1 MPVEPETRGKSR
13 DPDGETRGKSRDPEG
28 ERQGFWKRFSK
39 SLEAGRQAYVA
50 DLREVFARPALNAAF
65 WDDLDASLI
74 AADVGVPTTE
84 RVVADLRRQAAGAH
98 LRSPLQA
105 LTYLKAEL
113 GREMA
118 SRPRALNLEG
128 SPAVLLVVGVNGSG
142 KTTTIGKL
150 AYLLRLEGRR
160 PLLAAADT
168 YRAAAIEQLRLWG
181 NRAQVDVIANQPGS
195 DPGAVAFDAVQ
206 AARARG
212 ADTVIVDTAG
222 RLHTRTDLMEELR
235 KVRRVLQR
243 LDERSPQEILA
254 VLDAHIGQNSA
265 QQVKVFQ
272 AAIGLTGLAV
282 TKMDGSAKAGV
293 VLSIEA
299 ELSVPIKL
307 VGIGEGLD
315 DLNRFDPEQYLDAL
329 LRMEESR

>member
-1 MPVEPETRGKSR
+1 VNAPPEPQDTA
-13 DPDGETRGKSRDPEG
+13 PA

-39 SLEAGRQAYVA
+39 SLDAGRQAYVA
-50 DLREVFARPALNAAF
+50 DLKEVFGRPALDAAF
-65 WDDLDASLI
+65 WDDLEATLI

-84 RVVADLRRQAAGAH
+84 RVVGDLRRQAAGAH
-98 LRSPLQA
+98 LRTPADA
-105 LTYLKAEL
+105 LRFLKDDLATQMG
-113 GREMA
+113 GR
-118 SRPRALNLEG
+118 SRDLNLDG
-128 SPAVLLVVGVNGSG
+128 APAVVLVVGVNGSG

-150 AYLLRLEGRR
+150 AHLLQREGRR

-181 NRAQVDVIANQPGS
+181 QRAQVDVIAHQPGS
-195 DPGAVAFDAVQ
+195 DPGAVAFDAVE

-212 ADTVIVDTAG
+212 MSPVIVDTAG

-243 LDERSPQEILA
+243 LDPQSPQEVLA
-254 VLDAHIGQNSA
+254 VLDAHVGQNSA

-272 AAIGLTGLAV
+272 EAIGLTGLAV
-282 TKMDGSAKAGV
+282 TKMDGSARAGI

-299 ELSVPIKL
+299 ELSVPVKL

-315 DLNRFDPEQYLDAL
+315 DLNRFDPGQYLDAL
-329 LRMEESR
+329 LRLEEAT

>member
-1 MPVEPETRGKSR
+1 MPAEPEAGQ
-13 DPDGETRGKSRDPEG
+13 
-28 ERQGFWKRFSK
+28 RQGFWRRFSRT
-39 SLEAGRQAYVA
+39 LETGRQAYVA
-50 DLREVFARPALNAAF
+50 DMKEVFGRPALDETF
-65 WDDLDASLI
+65 WDDLEASLI

-84 RVVADLRRQAAGAH
+84 QVVGELRREAAGAH
-98 LRSPLQA
+98 LRSPAQA
-105 LTYLKAEL
+105 LGYLKSAL
-113 GREMA
+113 LKQMA
-118 SRPRALNLEG
+118 PRARALNLDG

-150 AYLLRLEGRR
+150 AYLLRREGRR
-160 PLLAAADT
+160 PLLAGADT
-168 YRAAAIEQLRLWG
+168 YRAAAIDQLRLWAE
-181 NRAQVDVIANQPGS
+181 RAGVDLVAHQAGS

-206 AARARG
+206 AARARSAG
-212 ADTVIVDTAG
+212 PVIIDTAG

-235 KVRRVLQR
+235 KVRRVLHR
-243 LDERSPQEILA
+243 LDEHAPHEVLA

-265 QQVKVFQ
+265 RQVKVFQ
-272 AAIGLTGLAV
+272 EAIGLTGLAV

-299 ELSVPIKL
+299 ELSVPVKL

-329 LRMEESR
+329 LRMEEAA

>member
-1 MPVEPETRGKSR
+1 MNAPRK
-13 DPDGETRGKSRDPEG
+13 PDEAAPSEG
-28 ERQGFWKRFSK
+28 QGFWKRFSK
-39 SLEAGRQAYVA
+39 TLESGRQAYVA
-50 DLREVFARPALNAAF
+50 DLKEVFGRPALDAAF
-65 WDDLDASLI
+65 WDDLEATLI

-98 LRSPLQA
+98 LRSPA
-105 LTYLKAEL
+105 DAVRYLKADL
-113 GREMA
+113 AKQMA
-118 SRPRALNLEG
+118 GRPRALNLDG
-128 SPAVLLVVGVNGSG
+128 VPAVVLVVGVNGSG

-150 AYLLRLEGRR
+150 AHLLKREGRH

-181 NRAQVDVIANQPGS
+181 RRAEVEVVAQKPGS

-212 ADTVIVDTAG
+212 ANPVIIDTAG

-243 LDERSPQEILA
+243 LDPQAPQEVLA
-254 VLDAHIGQNSA
+254 VLDAHAGQNSA
-265 QQVKVFQ
+265 QQVKVFKE
-272 AAIGLTGLAV
+272 AIGLTGLAV
-282 TKMDGSAKAGV
+282 AKMDGSARAGV

-299 ELSVPIKL
+299 ELSVPVKL

-329 LRMEESR
+329 LRMEEGG

>member
-1 MPVEPETRGKSR
+1 VNAPPEPDDRAPT
-13 DPDGETRGKSRDPEG
+13 

-39 SLEAGRQAYVA
+39 SLDAGRQAYVA
-50 DLREVFARPALNAAF
+50 DLKEVFGRPALDAAF
-65 WDDLDASLI
+65 WDDLEATLI
-74 AADVGVPTTE
+74 AADVGVPTTD
-84 RVVADLRRQAAGAH
+84 RVVTDLRQQAAGAH
-98 LRSPLQA
+98 LRSPADA
-105 LTYLKAEL
+105 LRFLKADL
-113 GREMA
+113 VTQMGGR
-118 SRPRALNLEG
+118 SRDLNLDG
-128 SPAVLLVVGVNGSG
+128 APAVVLVVGVNGSG

-150 AYLLRLEGRR
+150 AHLLRREGRR

-181 NRAQVDVIANQPGS
+181 QRAEVEVVAHQPGS

-212 ADTVIVDTAG
+212 ASPVIIDTAG

-243 LDERSPQEILA
+243 LDPQSPQEVLA
-254 VLDAHIGQNSA
+254 VLDAHVGQNSA

-272 AAIGLTGLAV
+272 GAIGLTGLAV
-282 TKMDGSAKAGV
+282 TKMDGSARAGV

-299 ELSVPIKL
+299 ELSVPVKL

-315 DLNRFDPEQYLDAL
+315 DLNRFDPGQYLDAL
-329 LRMEESR
+329 LRMEEGT

>member
-1 MPVEPETRGKSR
+1 MNAPPK
-13 DPDGETRGKSRDPEG
+13 PDDAAPA

-39 SLEAGRQAYVA
+39 TLDAGRQAYVA
-50 DLREVFARPALNAAF
+50 DLKEVFGRPALDPAF
-65 WDDLDASLI
+65 WEDLEATLI
-74 AADVGVPTTE
+74 AADAGVPTTE
-84 RVVADLRRQAAGAH
+84 RLLAELRRQAVGAH
-98 LRSPLQA
+98 LRSPADARQYLQA
-105 LTYLKAEL
+105 ALVSQLRA
-113 GREMA
+113 
-118 SRPRALNLEG
+118 RPRELSLDG
-128 SPAVLLVVGVNGSG
+128 TPAVVLVVGVNGSG

-150 AYLLRLEGRR
+150 AHLLRREGRR
-160 PLLAAADT
+160 PLLAAGDT

-181 NRAQVDVIANQPGS
+181 QRAQVDVVAHQPGS

-212 ADTVIVDTAG
+212 ADIVIIDTAG

-243 LDERSPQEILA
+243 LDPQAPQEVLA

-272 AAIGLTGLAV
+272 EAIGLTGLAV
-282 TKMDGSAKAGV
+282 TKMDGSARAGV
-293 VLSIEA
+293 VLSIEGD
-299 ELSVPIKL
+299 LSVPVKL

-315 DLNRFDPEQYLDAL
+315 DLNRFDPGQYVDAL
-329 LRMEESR
+329 LRMEDGT

>member
-1 MPVEPETRGKSR
+1 MNAPPEPDERALA
-13 DPDGETRGKSRDPEG
+13 

-39 SLEAGRQAYVA
+39 SLDAGRQAYVA
-50 DLREVFARPALNAAF
+50 DLKEVFGRPALDAAF
-65 WDDLDASLI
+65 WDDLEATLI

-84 RVVADLRRQAAGAH
+84 RVVGDLRRQAAGAH
-98 LRSPLQA
+98 LRSPADA
-105 LTYLKAEL
+105 LRFLKADL
-113 GREMA
+113 ATEMGKR
-118 SRPRALNLEG
+118 SRDLNLDG
-128 SPAVLLVVGVNGSG
+128 APAVVLVVGVNGSG

-150 AYLLRLEGRR
+150 AHLLRREGRR

-181 NRAQVDVIANQPGS
+181 QRAGVEVVAHQPGS

-212 ADTVIVDTAG
+212 ANPVIIDTAG

-243 LDERSPQEILA
+243 LDPAAPHEVLA

-272 AAIGLTGLAV
+272 EAIGLTGLVV
-282 TKMDGSAKAGV
+282 TKMDGSARAGV

-299 ELSVPIKL
+299 ELSVPVKL

-315 DLNRFDPEQYLDAL
+315 DLNRFDPAAYLDAL
-329 LRMEESR
+329 LQMEEAG

>member
-1 MPVEPETRGKSR
+1 MPVEPGTRGKSR
-13 DPDGETRGKSRDPEG
+13 DPDT
-28 ERQGFWKRFSK
+28 ERQGFWKRFSET
-39 SLEAGRQAYVA
+39 LDAGRQAYVA
-50 DLREVFARPALNAAF
+50 DLKEVFGRPALDDAF
-65 WDDLDASLI
+65 WDDLETGLL
-74 AADVGVPTTE
+74 AADVGVPTTG
-84 RVVADLRRQAAGAH
+84 RVVATLRSQAVGAH
-98 LRSPLQA
+98 LRSPAQA
-105 LTYLKAEL
+105 LSYLKAEL

-128 SPAVLLVVGVNGSG
+128 SPAVLLMVGVNGSG

-150 AYLLRLEGRR
+150 AHLLRSEGRR

-168 YRAAAIEQLRLWG
+168 YRAAAIEQLQLWG
-181 NRAQVDVIANQPGS
+181 NRAQVDVVANQKGS

-212 ADTVIVDTAG
+212 ADTVIIDTAG

-243 LDERSPQEILA
+243 LDERSPQETLA

-272 AAIGLTGLAV
+272 EAIGLSGLAV

-299 ELSVPIKL
+299 ELSVPVKL

-315 DLNRFDPEQYLDAL
+315 DLDRFDPEQYLDAL

>member
-1 MPVEPETRGKSR
+1 VNAPP
-13 DPDGETRGKSRDPEG
+13 DPQDRAPA

-39 SLEAGRQAYVA
+39 SLDAGRQAYVA
-50 DLREVFARPALNAAF
+50 DLKEVFGRPALDAAF
-65 WDDLDASLI
+65 WDDLEATLI
-74 AADVGVPTTE
+74 AADVGVPTTD
-84 RVVADLRRQAAGAH
+84 RVVTDLRRQAAGAH
-98 LRSPLQA
+98 LRTPADA
-105 LTYLKAEL
+105 LRYLTDDLANQ
-113 GREMA
+113 M
-118 SRPRALNLEG
+118 SRQSRALNLDG
-128 SPAVLLVVGVNGSG
+128 APAVVLVVGVNGSG

-150 AYLLRLEGRR
+150 AHLLRLEGRR

-181 NRAQVDVIANQPGS
+181 QRAQVDVIAHQPGS

-212 ADTVIVDTAG
+212 MSPVIIDTAG

-243 LDERSPQEILA
+243 LDPQSPQEVLA
-254 VLDAHIGQNSA
+254 VLDAHVGQNSA

-272 AAIGLTGLAV
+272 EAIGLTGLAV
-282 TKMDGSAKAGV
+282 TKMDGSARAGV

-299 ELSVPIKL
+299 ELSVPVKL

-315 DLNRFDPEQYLDAL
+315 DLNRFDAAQYLTAL
-329 LRMEESR
+329 LRMEEV

>member
-1 MPVEPETRGKSR
+1 VNAPPK
-13 DPDGETRGKSRDPEG
+13 PDEAAPS

-39 SLEAGRQAYVA
+39 NLEGGRQAYVA
-50 DLREVFARPALNAAF
+50 DLKEVFGRPALDAAF
-65 WDDLDASLI
+65 WDDLEVTLI

-84 RVVADLRRQAAGAH
+84 RVVADLRQQAAGAH
-98 LRSPLQA
+98 LRSPADA
-105 LTYLKAEL
+105 LRYLKADL
-113 GREMA
+113 AKQMAGRL
-118 SRPRALNLEG
+118 RALNLEG
-128 SPAVLLVVGVNGSG
+128 APAVVLVVGVNGSG

-150 AYLLRLEGRR
+150 AHLLKREGHH

-168 YRAAAIEQLRLWG
+168 YRAAGIEQLRLWG
-181 NRAQVDVIANQPGS
+181 ERAGVEVIAHQPGS

-212 ADTVIVDTAG
+212 ADPVIIDTAG
-222 RLHTRTDLMEELR
+222 RLHTRTDLMDELR

-243 LDERSPQEILA
+243 LDPQAPHEVLA
-254 VLDAHIGQNSA
+254 VLDAHVGQNSA

-272 AAIGLTGLAV
+272 DAIGLTGLAV
-282 TKMDGSAKAGV
+282 TKMDGSARAGV

-299 ELSVPIKL
+299 ELSVPVKL

-329 LRMEESR
+329 LRMEEGG

>member
-1 MPVEPETRGKSR
+1 VNAPPEPDDRAPT
-13 DPDGETRGKSRDPEG
+13 

-39 SLEAGRQAYVA
+39 SLDAGRQAYVA
-50 DLREVFARPALNAAF
+50 DLKEVFGRPALDDAF
-65 WDDLDASLI
+65 WDDLEATLI

-98 LRSPLQA
+98 LRSPADA
-105 LTYLKAEL
+105 LRFLKADL
-113 GREMA
+113 AMQMGGR
-118 SRPRALNLEG
+118 SRDLNLEG
-128 SPAVLLVVGVNGSG
+128 APAVVLVVGVNGSG

-150 AYLLRLEGRR
+150 AHLLRRDGRR

-181 NRAQVDVIANQPGS
+181 QRAQVDVIAHQPGS

-212 ADTVIVDTAG
+212 MSPVIIDTAG

-243 LDERSPQEILA
+243 LDPQSPQEVLA
-254 VLDAHIGQNSA
+254 VLDAHVGQNSA

-272 AAIGLTGLAV
+272 EAIGLTGLAV
-282 TKMDGSAKAGV
+282 TKMDGSARAGV

-299 ELSVPIKL
+299 ELSVPVKL

-315 DLNRFDPEQYLDAL
+315 DLNRFDPGQYLDAL
-329 LRMEESR
+329 LRMEEET

>member
-1 MPVEPETRGKSR
+1 VNAPP
-13 DPDGETRGKSRDPEG
+13 DPDDRAPA

-39 SLEAGRQAYVA
+39 SLDAGRQAYVA
-50 DLREVFARPALNAAF
+50 DLKEVFGRPALDAAF
-65 WDDLDASLI
+65 WDDLEATLI

-84 RVVADLRRQAAGAH
+84 RVVGDLRRQAAGAH
-98 LRSPLQA
+98 LRSPADA
-105 LTYLKAEL
+105 LRFLKDDLATQMG
-113 GREMA
+113 GR
-118 SRPRALNLEG
+118 SRELNLDG
-128 SPAVLLVVGVNGSG
+128 APAVVLVVGVNGSG

-150 AYLLRLEGRR
+150 AHLLRQEGRR

-181 NRAQVDVIANQPGS
+181 QRAQVDVIAHQPGS
-195 DPGAVAFDAVQ
+195 DPGAVAFDAVE

-212 ADTVIVDTAG
+212 MSPVIIDTAG

-235 KVRRVLQR
+235 KVRRVMQR
-243 LDERSPQEILA
+243 LDPHSPQEVLA
-254 VLDAHIGQNSA
+254 VLDAHVGQNSA

-272 AAIGLTGLAV
+272 EAIGLTGLAV
-282 TKMDGSAKAGV
+282 TKMDGSARAGV

-299 ELSVPIKL
+299 ELSVPVKL

-315 DLNRFDPEQYLDAL
+315 DLNRFDPGQYLDAL
-329 LRMEESR
+329 LRMEEGT